1 MATGDEAREA
11 LSKFVQDEIRR
22 MGNFSG
28 IVKEIT
34 DDEEYCTLE
43 PLDGGALYY
52 KVKLKPVINGQPLGI
67 IPIPEVG
74 SVVWAGHLEN
84 RNDVF
89 VLGCGRVSKYII
101 NTPDGEIQLT
111 ANKHIL
117 NGDIEITGDT
127 KANGKLVINNGVNG
141 GMVKVAALVGKMN
154 LMETKLTQLMADV
167 ALMWPQIPAFAG
179 TTAPSIA
186 PPIVNTTVLDL
197 ENEKVK
203 H

>member
-1 MATGDEAREA
+1 MATSDEVRAA
-11 LSKFVQDEIRR
+11 LRTFVQDEMRR

-43 PLDGGALYY
+43 PLDGGARYY
-52 KVKLKPVINGQPLGI
+52 KVKLKPIIDGQPVGI
-67 IPIPEVG
+67 IPIPAVG
-74 SVVWAGHLEN
+74 SVVWAGHLGN

-127 KANGKLVINNGVNG
+127 KATGKLVINNGVNG
-141 GMVKVAALVGKMN
+141 GMVKVAALVSKMN
-154 LMETKLTQLMADV
+154 LMEIKLTQLMADV
-167 ALMWPQIPAFAG
+167 ATLFIPTGTPPQSANVPVITP
-179 TTAPSIA
+179 TTA
-186 PPIVNTTVLDL
+186 L
-197 ENEKVK
+197 ELANPDVK